1 MFSPFWPQQ
10 TDRSHNWPMR
20 GKKIKWKRAMM
31 KDVVAVADVAELHM
45 SSSQKQACP
54 FFLLPSFM
62 QTWSTMK

>member
-1 MFSPFWPQQ
+1 
-10 TDRSHNWPMR
+10 
-20 GKKIKWKRAMM
+20 MM